1 MHTRE
6 AIVGKMKKKILL
18 VEDNPDLREL
28 VERQLGILGY
38 DSILAR
44 DGQEAIR
51 LAESERPD
59 VIIMD
64 LFLPKFDGLEAA
76 ARIRKNPNLQL
87 VPIIAATGRAE
98 PGDRELCLNAG
109 CDEYLAK
116 PYAPQQLGDAIRRLL
131 KKARRSP
138 RSGTGRSSAS
148 H

>member
-1 MHTRE
+1 
-6 AIVGKMKKKILL
+6 MKKKILL

-28 VERQLGILGY
+28 VEKQLGRLGY

-64 LFLPKFDGLEAA
+64 LFLPKFDGLETA
-76 ARIRKNPNLQL
+76 ARIRKNPNLQS

-116 PYAPQQLGDAIRRLL
+116 PYAPQELGDVIRMLL
-131 KKARRSP
+131 KKSRRSP
-138 RSGTGRSSAS
+138 RSSTSGGNTA

>member
-1 MHTRE
+1 
-6 AIVGKMKKKILL
+6 MKKKILL

-28 VERQLGILGY
+28 VKKQLGLLGY
-38 DSILAR
+38 DSIVAR

-51 LAESERPD
+51 MAESERPD

-76 ARIRKNPNLQL
+76 ARIRKNPNLQS

-116 PYAPQQLGDAIRRLL
+116 PYAPQELGDVIRMLL
-131 KKARRSP
+131 KKSRRSP
-138 RSGTGRSSAS
+138 RSSTSGGNTA

>member
-1 MHTRE
+1 
-6 AIVGKMKKKILL
+6 MKKKVLL
-18 VEDNPDLREL
+18 VEDNPDLRDL
-28 VERQLGILGY
+28 VQKQLGLLGY

-64 LFLPKFDGLEAA
+64 LFLPKCGGLEVA
-76 ARIRKNPNLQL
+76 ARIRENPNLHS
-87 VPIIAATGRAE
+87 VPIVAATGRAD
-98 PGDRELCLNAG
+98 PGDRERCLNAG

-116 PYAPQQLGDAIRRLL
+116 PYAPQELGNVLRRLL
-131 KKARRSP
+131 KKPRRAP
-138 RSGTGRSSAS
+138 PSGTGGSNNA

>member
-1 MHTRE
+1 
-6 AIVGKMKKKILL
+6 MKKKILL
-18 VEDNPDLREL
+18 VEDNPDLRDL
-28 VERQLGILGY
+28 IQKQLGLLGY
-38 DSILAR
+38 DSILAC
-44 DGQEAIR
+44 DGQEAVR

-76 ARIRKNPNLQL
+76 ARIRKNPNLQS
-87 VPIIAATGRAE
+87 VPIVAATGRAE

-109 CDEYLAK
+109 CDAYLAK
-116 PYAPQQLGDAIRRLL
+116 PDAPQELGDVIRRLL

-138 RSGTGRSSAS
+138 QSGTSGSNTA

>member
-1 MHTRE
+1 
-6 AIVGKMKKKILL
+6 MKKKILL

-28 VERQLGILGY
+28 VKKQLGLLGY
-38 DSILAR
+38 DSIVAR

-76 ARIRKNPNLQL
+76 ARIRKNPNLQS

-116 PYAPQQLGDAIRRLL
+116 PYAPQELGDVIRMLL
-131 KKARRSP
+131 KKSRRSP
-138 RSGTGRSSAS
+138 RSSTSGGNTA

>member
-1 MHTRE
+1 MHLYE
-6 AIVGKMKKKILL
+6 AVWNMKKKILL
-18 VEDNPDLREL
+18 VEDNPDLRDL
-28 VERQLGILGY
+28 VQKQLGLLGY

-76 ARIRKNPNLQL
+76 ARIRKNPDLKF
-87 VPIIAATGRAE
+87 VPIVAATGRAE

-116 PYAPQQLGDAIRRLL
+116 PYAPQDLGDVLRRLL
-131 KKARRSP
+131 KKTRRSS
-138 RSGTGRSSAS
+138 RACTSGSNNA